1 MKFLKIW
8 AAISLL
14 VAGCM
19 VGFTLGRCYEASNG
33 QSYED
38 ASKMSDLIRCYED
51 IVPDDSLFLELHN
64 EFLDNV
70 KLNSYAYSY

>member
-19 VGFTLGRCYEASNG
+19 VGFTLGRCYEASYG

-51 IVPDDSLFLELHN
+51 MASDTLFMELHE
-64 EFLDNV
+64 EFLDSIRLDHYV
-70 KLNSYAYSY
+70 YCY

>member
-1 MKFLKIW
+1 MKVLKIW

-19 VGFTLGRCYEASNG
+19 VSFTLGRDYESQYG

-38 ASKMSDLIRCYED
+38 ASKMSDLIRCY
-51 IVPDDSLFLELHN
+51 DDMASDTLFMELQD
-64 EFLDNV
+64 EFLDSI
-70 KLNSYAYSY
+70 KLEDYVYCY

>member
-8 AAISLL
+8 VLL
-14 VAGCM
+14 VAGCV

-38 ASKMSDLIRCYED
+38 ACKMSDFIRCYED
-51 IVPDDSLFLELHN
+51 MASDDSLFLELQD
-64 EFLDNV
+64 EFLDNTELDNYV
-70 KLNSYAYSY
+70 YCY